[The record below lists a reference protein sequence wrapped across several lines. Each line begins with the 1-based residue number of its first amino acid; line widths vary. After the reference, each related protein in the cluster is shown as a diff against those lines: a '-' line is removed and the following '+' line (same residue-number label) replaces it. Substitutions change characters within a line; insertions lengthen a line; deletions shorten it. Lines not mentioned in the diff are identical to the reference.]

1 MSEASSSSTKSA
13 SGRALGGD
21 DLVVKLHKRA
31 NIAPNMQF
39 SLTAHLSA
47 GRVLVALRDVLLAG
61 GELSKRSK
69 LMLICTGIALRRRH
83 AASEVIVDAD
93 GPSADAA
100 VLQDQETSRALLL
113 ETAQLIF
120 SLLCMIER
128 RERGNEARSA
138 REGVRS
144 VNAQC
149 LWDVLKPPVRKR
161 PREEEQEQEE
171 QEGEG
176 EERGG
181 GNGEEGAEGA
191 SSSSSWAEV
200 MRISTAEIAEHA
212 LRIGAAT
219 LGGRQ
224 SEPEDAALMSLYFRS
239 AAASMAEAMLLKS
252 HTDFVS
258 LGLNHGDMSVSR
270 EKKLLAVAQ
279 AAESEMGQS
288 ILRDLVLSFL
298 LPASVI
304 GVRRGLLLSRAAST
318 EAGVDHPI
326 AVARAH
332 DTAMAGAEFIWANGT
347 DELERMCCLLAGVAI
362 LTTKGGDDPIRKL
375 EAFGGRVA
383 LPFLETTGMG
393 ATGMRM
399 ALLPNARRWVLY
411 RLGGNGTPKML
422 SSLANFHGLCESV
435 LALVVA

>member
-21 DLVVKLHKRA
+21 DLVAKLHKRA
-31 NIAPNMQF
+31 NVAPNVPF

-47 GRVLVALRDVLLAG
+47 GRVLVALRDALLAG
-61 GELSKRSK
+61 GELSRRSK
-69 LMLICTGIALRRRH
+69 LMLICTGISLRRRH
-83 AASEVIVDAD
+83 AASEVIVEAD
-93 GPSADAA
+93 GPSTDAA

-128 RERGNEARSA
+128 RERGDDAGSA
-138 REGVRS
+138 REAVKC

-161 PREEEQEQEE
+161 PREEEEGHVEE
-171 QEGEG
+171 EEG
-176 EERGG
+176 EEGH
-181 GNGEEGAEGA
+181 GEEGESRNGD
-191 SSSSSWAEV
+191 SWAEV

-219 LGGRQ
+219 LADKQ
-224 SEPEDAALMSLYFRS
+224 PEDVALMSLYFRS

-258 LGLNHGDMSVSR
+258 LGLNHGDMTVSR

-318 EAGVDHPI
+318 EAGVDHPV
-326 AVARAH
+326 AVARRVRPWPAPSASGP
-332 DTAMAGAEFIWANGT
+332 TARTSWSGCAACSRAWPSSRPRAATIRSASSRPLAGASRCPSWRPPGWG
-347 DELERMCCLLAGVAI
+347 RRGCGWRCCP
-362 LTTKGGDDPIRKL
+362 TRGG
-375 EAFGGRVA
+375 GSC
-383 LPFLETTGMG
+383 TGSG
-393 ATGMRM
+393 PTGHPRC
-399 ALLPNARRWVLY
+399 ARSQTFTGCVSRCW
-411 RLGGNGTPKML
+411 R
-422 SSLANFHGLCESV
+422 
-435 LALVVA
+435 

>member
-31 NIAPNMQF
+31 NIAPNTQF

-69 LMLICTGIALRRRH
+69 LMLICTGIAMRRRH
-83 AASEVIVDAD
+83 AANEVVVDAD

-100 VLQDQETSRALLL
+100 VLQDQETSRALLM

-128 RERGNEARSA
+128 RERGDEAGSA
-138 REGVRS
+138 REVVNS

-161 PREEEQEQEE
+161 PREEEEQ
-171 QEGEG
+171 QEGG
-176 EERGG
+176 EAEGG
-181 GNGEEGAEGA
+181 GGGGEEGAEGA
-191 SSSSSWAEV
+191 SRSWAEV
-200 MRISTAEIAEHA
+200 MRTSTAEIAEHA

-219 LGGRQ
+219 LAGKQ
-224 SEPEDAALMSLYFRS
+224 PEDTALMSLYFRS

-332 DTAMAGAEFIWANGT
+332 DTA
-347 DELERMCCLLAGVAI
+347 
-362 LTTKGGDDPIRKL
+362 
-375 EAFGGRVA
+375 
-383 LPFLETTGMG
+383 
-393 ATGMRM
+393 
-399 ALLPNARRWVLY
+399 
-411 RLGGNGTPKML
+411 
-422 SSLANFHGLCESV
+422 
-435 LALVVA
+435 

>member
-31 NIAPNMQF
+31 NIAPNTQF
-39 SLTAHLSA
+39 SLTSHLSA

-83 AASEVIVDAD
+83 AASDVVVDAD

-113 ETAQLIF
+113 ETTQLIF

-128 RERGNEARSA
+128 RERGDEVGSA
-138 REGVRS
+138 RQVVKS

-149 LWDVLKPPVRKR
+149 LWDVLKPLVRKR
-161 PREEEQEQEE
+161 PRGEKEE
-171 QEGEG
+171 QEGE
-176 EERGG
+176 EAEGG
-181 GNGEEGAEGA
+181 GGEEGAEGA
-191 SSSSSWAEV
+191 GSSWAEV
-200 MRISTAEIAEHA
+200 MRTSTAEISEHA

-219 LGGRQ
+219 LAGKQ
-224 SEPEDAALMSLYFRS
+224 PEDAALMSLYFRS

-258 LGLNHGDMSVSR
+258 LGLNHGDMTVSR

-298 LPASVI
+298 LPVSVI

-332 DTAMAGAEFIWANGT
+332 DTA
-347 DELERMCCLLAGVAI
+347 
-362 LTTKGGDDPIRKL
+362 
-375 EAFGGRVA
+375 
-383 LPFLETTGMG
+383 
-393 ATGMRM
+393 
-399 ALLPNARRWVLY
+399 
-411 RLGGNGTPKML
+411 
-422 SSLANFHGLCESV
+422 
-435 LALVVA
+435 

>member
-21 DLVVKLHKRA
+21 DLVAKLHKRA
-31 NIAPNMQF
+31 NVAPNVPF

-47 GRVLVALRDVLLAG
+47 GRVLVALRDALLAG
-61 GELSKRSK
+61 GELSRRSK
-69 LMLICTGIALRRRH
+69 LMLICTGISLRRRH
-83 AASEVIVDAD
+83 AASEVIVEAD
-93 GPSADAA
+93 GPSTDAA

-128 RERGNEARSA
+128 RERGDDAGSA
-138 REGVRS
+138 REAVKC

-161 PREEEQEQEE
+161 PREEEEGHVEE
-171 QEGEG
+171 EEG
-176 EERGG
+176 EEGH
-181 GNGEEGAEGA
+181 GEEGESRNGD
-191 SSSSSWAEV
+191 SWAEV

-219 LGGRQ
+219 LADKQ
-224 SEPEDAALMSLYFRS
+224 PEDVALMSLYFRS

-258 LGLNHGDMSVSR
+258 LGLNHGDMTVSR

-318 EAGVDHPI
+318 EAGVDHPV

-383 LPFLETTGMG
+383 LPFLETTGVG

-411 RLGGNGTPKML
+411 RIGANGTPKVL

-435 LALVVA
+435 LALVVS

>member
-1 MSEASSSSTKSA
+1 MSEASSSSTRSA
-13 SGRALGGD
+13 SGRALDGD
-21 DLVVKLHKRA
+21 DLVAKLHKRA
-31 NIAPNMQF
+31 NVAPNAPF

-47 GRVLVALRDVLLAG
+47 GRVLVALRDALLAG
-61 GELSKRSK
+61 GELSRRSK
-69 LMLICTGIALRRRH
+69 LMLICTGISLRRRH
-83 AASEVIVDAD
+83 AASEVVVEAD

-128 RERGNEARSA
+128 RERGDDAGSA
-138 REGVRS
+138 REAVKC

-161 PREEEQEQEE
+161 PREEEGSEE
-171 QEGEG
+171 GEGEG
-176 EERGG
+176 EEGG
-181 GNGEEGAEGA
+181 GGG
-191 SSSSSWAEV
+191 SSSGGSWAEV
-200 MRISTAEIAEHA
+200 MRISTAEVAEHA

-219 LGGRQ
+219 LADKQ
-224 SEPEDAALMSLYFRS
+224 PEDAALMSLYFRS

-258 LGLNHGDMSVSR
+258 LGLNHGDMTVSR

-318 EAGVDHPI
+318 EAGVDHPV

-332 DTAMAGAEFIWANGT
+332 DTA
-347 DELERMCCLLAGVAI
+347 
-362 LTTKGGDDPIRKL
+362 
-375 EAFGGRVA
+375 
-383 LPFLETTGMG
+383 
-393 ATGMRM
+393 
-399 ALLPNARRWVLY
+399 
-411 RLGGNGTPKML
+411 
-422 SSLANFHGLCESV
+422 
-435 LALVVA
+435 

>member
-21 DLVVKLHKRA
+21 DLVAKLHKRA
-31 NIAPNMQF
+31 NVVPDAPF

-47 GRVLVALRDVLLAG
+47 GRVLVALRDALLAG
-61 GELSKRSK
+61 GELSRRSK
-69 LMLICTGIALRRRH
+69 LMLICTGISLRRRH
-83 AASEVIVDAD
+83 AASEVVVEAD

-128 RERGNEARSA
+128 RERGDDAGSA
-138 REGVRS
+138 REAVKC
-144 VNAQC
+144 VNALC

-161 PREEEQEQEE
+161 PREEE
-171 QEGEG
+171 GG
-176 EERGG
+176 EEVEEGH
-181 GNGEEGAEGA
+181 GEEGESRNGD
-191 SSSSSWAEV
+191 SWAEV
-200 MRISTAEIAEHA
+200 LRISTAEIAEHA

-219 LGGRQ
+219 LADKQ
-224 SEPEDAALMSLYFRS
+224 PEDVALMSLYFRS

-258 LGLNHGDMSVSR
+258 LGLNHGDMTVSR

-318 EAGVDHPI
+318 EAGVDHPV

-332 DTAMAGAEFIWANGT
+332 DTA
-347 DELERMCCLLAGVAI
+347 
-362 LTTKGGDDPIRKL
+362 
-375 EAFGGRVA
+375 
-383 LPFLETTGMG
+383 
-393 ATGMRM
+393 
-399 ALLPNARRWVLY
+399 
-411 RLGGNGTPKML
+411 
-422 SSLANFHGLCESV
+422 
-435 LALVVA
+435 

>member
-21 DLVVKLHKRA
+21 DLVAKLHKRA
-31 NIAPNMQF
+31 NVAPNAPF

-47 GRVLVALRDVLLAG
+47 GRVLVALRDALLAG
-61 GELSKRSK
+61 GELSRRSK
-69 LMLICTGIALRRRH
+69 LMLICTGISLRRRH
-83 AASEVIVDAD
+83 AASEVVVEAD

-128 RERGNEARSA
+128 RERGDDAGSA
-138 REGVRS
+138 REAVKC

-161 PREEEQEQEE
+161 PREEEGGEE
-171 QEGEG
+171 VEEEGHGEEGEG
-176 EERGG
+176 R
-181 GNGEEGAEGA
+181 NGA
-191 SSSSSWAEV
+191 SWAEV

-219 LGGRQ
+219 LADKQ
-224 SEPEDAALMSLYFRS
+224 PEDAALMSLYFRS

-252 HTDFVS
+252 QTDYVT
-258 LGLNHGDMSVSR
+258 LGLNHGDMTVSR

-318 EAGVDHPI
+318 EAGVDHPV

-332 DTAMAGAEFIWANGT
+332 DTA
-347 DELERMCCLLAGVAI
+347 
-362 LTTKGGDDPIRKL
+362 
-375 EAFGGRVA
+375 
-383 LPFLETTGMG
+383 
-393 ATGMRM
+393 
-399 ALLPNARRWVLY
+399 
-411 RLGGNGTPKML
+411 
-422 SSLANFHGLCESV
+422 
-435 LALVVA
+435 